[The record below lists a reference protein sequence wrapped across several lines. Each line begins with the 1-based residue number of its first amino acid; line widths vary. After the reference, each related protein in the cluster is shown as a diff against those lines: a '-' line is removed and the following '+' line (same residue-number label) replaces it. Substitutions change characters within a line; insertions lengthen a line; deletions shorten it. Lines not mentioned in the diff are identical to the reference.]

1 MSRECKQARNVVLLT
16 FILVFSMLILL
27 MSSCNNSKVMSAHG
41 QHSDYHYELEQD
53 KLLK

>member
-1 MSRECKQARNVVLLT
+1 MSREDKVARNVVVLT

-27 MSSCNNSKVMSAHG
+27 MLSCSNKNVSAHG
-41 QHSDYHYELEQD
+41 QDSDYYYELEQD